1 MPDSSTAFPPNPHGS
16 PPLPAI
22 RRADSEHRT
31 RYDEKSRYSRLLLLR
46 HGKTQK
52 AGRVEA
58 KSEVYDAYRKQ
69 IEHEDELI
77 GMRNGW
83 LIGGQA
89 FLFAAYAATLA
100 VQSHGAQRGF
110 ASAAH
115 QLFVELPVVGT
126 ALAALVFLTVN
137 AALCRSGQL
146 RKRFDNL
153 HETPQNYPSIMS
165 IIPRWIG
172 HGVAR
177 LIPILFVG
185 SWIGVIWFR

>member
-1 MPDSSTAFPPNPHGS
+1 MPDSSRASPPNKT
-16 PPLPAI
+16 
-22 RRADSEHRT
+22 HRHW
-31 RYDEKSRYSRLLLLR
+31 RLLIFR
-46 HGKTQK
+46 HITTPKP
-52 AGRVEA
+52 GRIVAER
-58 KSEVYDAYRKQ
+58 EVYDAYRKQ

-100 VQSHGAQRGF
+100 VQSRGAQRGF

-115 QLFVELPVVGT
+115 QLFIELPVVGT
-126 ALAALVFLTVN
+126 ALATLVFVTVS
-137 AALCRSGQL
+137 AALCRSDQL

-153 HETPQNYPSIMS
+153 HEVPQNYPCIMS
-165 IIPRWIG
+165 GAPRWIG

-177 LIPILFVG
+177 LIPILFIG
-185 SWIGVIWFR
+185 SWIWVIRLR